1 MNAPHK
7 HHCQVKSANSLARGS
22 RNGSVHGPRILIII
36 SASSTMGNS
45 LLKGAAVTK
54 LLIEQEDK
62 FRHDREQLEFAEKPS
77 GKWSG
82 PAQ

>member
-1 MNAPHK
+1 
-7 HHCQVKSANSLARGS
+7 
-22 RNGSVHGPRILIII
+22 LIII
-36 SASSTMGNS
+36 SASSTIGTS